1 MEELDIEQPE
11 MALKKEENLLMK
23 PNRLIHD
30 ARINTSSNKLH
41 HLRGTASATFS
52 SSAASTMG
60 AGSPSSRAT
69 RILYDTHLRRTLDQQ
84 SDPRFYETFFPK
96 TYKRSEQAEK
106 FDRAVKKILG
116 LSVKQLVDRAAVKN
130 NIRVG
135 KAGQIEE
142 FDQHLHCEVMEDKF
156 IQQLPLTK
164 ENRGLFMNEKQKQME
179 KKNPFFS
186 SKWNFGSEDKL
197 DIGLVKEEERMRAKR
212 EKYEKDEE
220 AGTVDT
226 AGKEQDQDIIDAL
239 KKAVLLGTID
249 NDVLDVGEVQAAN
262 KADPD
267 AATEVFPSG
276 AFVRSASKPKQ
287 PVPLRDG
294 TLRMM
299 HGIGIPVPEAIGH
312 RYRDR
317 NYSLRKQ
324 KKSAEEVLAE
334 AGTKFDLTTAKM
346 NKETQ
351 EQELPHHASPS
362 SDHPGDSST
371 SPQISAKK
379 RAFLKNPKRSNSF
392 EFPRSGN
399 DRKEKLKDV
408 KKFEK
413 EYDLARKGD
422 YPFLRAPAK
431 DEEFLAHKLELELD
445 EAGDRAVTPEATRAS
460 MDKKVEREILEK
472 INSNGSHY
480 KRSPYG
486 VSQVNYNSYLG
497 ELRKKEMDQM
507 FHQDKL
513 FSLHPNKGG
522 GVKEQGQQSMLTKSA
537 STGTIATQ
545 ISSPSSS
552 TQRKRLTEQSLKEDR
567 SLFLHMNCKYVWVWK
582 ILRLVMHVLREP

>member
-1 MEELDIEQPE
+1 M
-11 MALKKEENLLMK
+11 
-23 PNRLIHD
+23 
-30 ARINTSSNKLH
+30 
-41 HLRGTASATFS
+41 
-52 SSAASTMG
+52 
-60 AGSPSSRAT
+60 
-69 RILYDTHLRRTLDQQ
+69 
-84 SDPRFYETFFPK
+84 
-96 TYKRSEQAEK
+96 
-106 FDRAVKKILG
+106 
-116 LSVKQLVDRAAVKN
+116 KQLVERAAVKN

-142 FDQHLHCEVMEDKF
+142 FDQHLHCEVEEDKF

-220 AGTVDT
+220 GTVDPT
-226 AGKEQDQDIIDAL
+226 GGNEQDQDIIDAL

-249 NDVLDVGEVQAAN
+249 DDTVGKEQAAN
-262 KADPD
+262 QADPD
-267 AATEVFPSG
+267 AATEALPFAGP
-276 AFVRSASKPKQ
+276 AVRSASKPKQ

-299 HGIGIPVPEAIGH
+299 HGIGMPVPEAIGH

-346 NKETQ
+346 NKESQ
-351 EQELPHHASPS
+351 EQELPHHASSP
-362 SDHPGDSST
+362 SDHPGDSS
-371 SPQISAKK
+371 SASISAKK
-379 RAFLKNPKRSNSF
+379 RALFLKNPKRSNSF

-460 MDKKVEREILEK
+460 LDKKVEREILEK

-486 VSQVNYNSYLG
+486 ISQVNYNSYLG
-497 ELRKKEMDQM
+497 ELRKKEMEKM

-522 GVKEQGQQSMLTKSA
+522 GGAGSKTSGGRDVVKEQSMTKSA

-545 ISSPSSS
+545 SLSPRSSS
-552 TQRKRLTEQSLKEDR
+552 TQRKRLTEQSLKEDC
-567 SLFLHMNCKYVWVWK
+567 SLFL
-582 ILRLVMHVLREP
+582 RLCCAKVSYSYKCRSCIKNFFIKANQHYKFYFSR